1 MDCKTWL
8 VRYALDNIADH
19 EELSETIR
27 GIIHETSYHNLSS
40 AYMRLNPDDPD
51 HGTETG
57 YGRGCRCDACRKAHT
72 EYSRDHRALL
82 KQRRKEREEAQRRAL
97 VELEGPWELV

>member
-51 HGTETG
+51 HGTATG

-72 EYSRDHRALL
+72 EYSRGHRALL
-82 KQRRKEREEAQRRAL
+82 KQRRKELEEAQRRAL
-97 VELEGPWELV
+97 VELEGPWELM

>member
-1 MDCKTWL
+1 MDFKTWL

-27 GIIHETSYHNLSS
+27 CIIHETSYHKLAS
-40 AYMRLNPDDPD
+40 AYMRLNKDDPD
-51 HGTETG
+51 HGTTTG

-72 EYSRDHRALL
+72 EYSRVHRALL
-82 KQRRKEREEAQRRAL
+82 KQRRKERYEAQRRAL
-97 VELEGPWELV
+97 VELEGPWELM